1 MDAHETLGWRLR
13 RLRLGA
19 GLTQARLAQAAGVP
33 LSTLQA
39 WEVDRREPSLRP
51 ACRLAAALG
60 VTAEYLADTVP
71 VGEAG
76 GKQPRPAGPTKPAPR
91 LAPKAAPPK
100 KARGKKRGG
109 A

>member
-1 MDAHETLGWRLR
+1 MDTRETLGWRLR
-13 RLRLGA
+13 RLRLEA
-19 GLTQARLAQAAGVP
+19 GLTQAKLAEAAGVP

-71 VGEAG
+71 VEDAG
-76 GKQPRPAGPTKPAPR
+76 GKQPRPAGPTKRTPPPR
-91 LAPKAAPPK
+91 
-100 KARGKKRGG
+100 KARGRKK
-109 A
+109 